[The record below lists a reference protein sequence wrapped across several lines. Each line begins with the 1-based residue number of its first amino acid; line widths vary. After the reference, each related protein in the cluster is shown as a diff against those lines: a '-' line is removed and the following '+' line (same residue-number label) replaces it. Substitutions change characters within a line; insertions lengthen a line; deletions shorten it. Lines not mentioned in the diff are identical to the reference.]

1 MKTIDCRGLNCPK
14 PVIMTKKEVESGVD
28 IDLEVIVDNTTA
40 KENISK
46 LLSSMNLKFTI
57 KEIDENF
64 YIKFNKENITVN
76 KNETKVEK
84 EIDTELVVM
93 IDSNTMGKGND
104 ELGKVLAKG
113 FIYALTE
120 LKLVPKSLF
129 FVNSGVD
136 FTTEGSESIEDLKTL
151 ISKGSKIYTCGACLD
166 FYNKKDKLI
175 VGEVTNMYSIVEEIS
190 STIRTIK
197 I

>member
-14 PVIMTKKEVESGVD
+14 PVIMTKKEVENGVD

-64 YIKFNKENITVN
+64 YIKINKENRTVN

>member
-46 LLSSMNLKFTI
+46 LLRSMNLKFTI